1 MKATDLIL
9 GDIVSHNGEVKIVT
23 SIPTEHKVALQTPHQ
38 QYGSI
43 YDTTPLDEVEPQA
56 ITYALL
62 NRFDFDHIGDDCF
75 EWDNTEF
82 TVTFDFSTYALVI
95 EQLLGDGKQVY
106 LKNRLVDIPCTEMH
120 TLRHA
125 LLLAGLDIIKF

>member
-1 MKATDLIL
+1 MKANLLI
-9 GDIVSHNGEVKIVT
+9 GDIVLHAGEVKIVT
-23 SIPTEHKVALQTPHQ
+23 SVPTENKVALQFPNQ

-43 YDTTPLDEVEPQA
+43 YDTTPMDEIEPQA

-62 NRFDFDHIGDDCF
+62 GRFGFDHIGDDCF
-75 EWDNTEF
+75 QWVNTEF
-82 TVTFDFSTYALVI
+82 TVTYDFCDSSLVI
-95 EQLLGDGKQVY
+95 DQYLGDGKQAL
-106 LKNRLVDIPCTEMH
+106 LKNTLVNIVATDMH